1 MKQKVE
7 FRKVRDFGEI
17 VGDTFLFIRQNFKPF
32 FKAFIYLN
40 GIFIVAGIITAIM
53 TQLQIA
59 SMADNPVGSA
69 YSRNTSLNGMLK
81 FPLQA
86 SLMMLFMLLAYISI
100 YATTY
105 SYIALYIQKGN
116 SAPSVEE
123 VWAYFKFYFLRL
135 FGRGIVM
142 SLFFVICLILC
153 IIPGIYVFPALTIFF
168 PIMVMENGSFGYT
181 FDRSFKLLKEEWW
194 VTAAVILVIWIITY
208 ACTTIISLP
217 GIIIAMVSAFT
228 HAEQPISKT
237 YAIVTSIS
245 QYIAQIFYVI
255 PLISSTLIYYN
266 LVERKESSGLLERI
280 GNLGQATEPDHSN
293 QEEY

>member
-7 FRKVRDFGEI
+7 FRKIRDFGEI

-32 FKAFIYLN
+32 FKAFIYLS
-40 GIFIVAGIITAIM
+40 GIFIVAGIITSM
-53 TQLQIA
+53 MVQLQIA
-59 SMADNPVGSA
+59 SAGENPIGST
-69 YSRNTSLNGMLK
+69 YTRNASLSTMLK

-86 SLMMLFMLLAYISI
+86 LLMMLFLLLTYISI
-100 YATTY
+100 YTTTY

-116 SAPSVEE
+116 VAPSVEE
-123 VWAYFKFYFLRL
+123 VWAYFKFYFFRL
-135 FGRGIVM
+135 LGSSIVM
-142 SLFFVICLILC
+142 SLFFIVCFVLC
-153 IIPGIYVFPALTIFF
+153 IIPGIYVFPAMSIFF

-194 VTAAVILVIWIITY
+194 ASAAVILVIWIITY

-217 GIIIAMVSAFT
+217 GIIIAMISAFT

-245 QYIAQIFYVI
+245 QYLAQIFYVI
-255 PLISSTLIYYN
+255 PLIASTLIYYN

-280 GNLGQATEPDHSN
+280 GNLGQSTTPDHSN